1 MRKITRRCCLELRQG
16 ASSHGNTERTQS
28 RARFRPSSSAYC
40 KRSRDSERPAR
51 EDRKASRNR
60 RSHYEARDGA
70 ECSDDKDWR
79 VAVAASMTSN
89 SQVVQQSDPAA
100 NRDFAALT

>member
-1 MRKITRRCCLELRQG
+1 MLPRIEIG
-16 ASSHGNTERTQS
+16 VSGHGNTERTQS
-28 RARFRPSSSAYC
+28 RARSRPSSSAYC

-100 NRDFAALT
+100 NRAFAALT